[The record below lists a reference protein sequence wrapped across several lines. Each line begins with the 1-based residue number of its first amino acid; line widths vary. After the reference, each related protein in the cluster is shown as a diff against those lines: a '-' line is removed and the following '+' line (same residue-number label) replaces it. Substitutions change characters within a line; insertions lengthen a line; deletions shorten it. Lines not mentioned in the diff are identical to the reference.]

1 MPFSQMSAVLKTVLP
16 AAPKELN
23 KPLLMAD
30 KEASRIDFL
39 FLCRSEKKRKYFSRV
54 ASQAL
59 GDYRCMIASYHNLP
73 PARSSAL
80 SAERLQDLLTLA
92 DKELFNARQGHW
104 MMHLRPLLLWLRT
117 IQIRM
122 IHSRLS
128 ALLDD
133 VAPRA
138 IVVWNGRK
146 FQDHVLHAVNE
157 RGIPIVYFENGVLP
171 ASTLVDTCGINAD
184 ISVPRDPSVYRS
196 ADIQHINV
204 SPIHD
209 RQPRQGMLK
218 RANAKASPADVGD
231 GINILLPFQKERDTQ
246 ILEHSPWI
254 HSMPAL
260 FDVVTEAV
268 RGAQLGSY
276 RLWLREH
283 PSSATRYPS
292 VNRDAAAS
300 SDCGFANG
308 GKLADW
314 LDTMDLVITINSSV
328 GMEALLKGKKVIT
341 LGNAFYNIPG
351 LVEHAESTEQLTQAI
366 QRVLTTPVDE
376 QLRLGFIAYLANH
389 YVVAGDWRKPDSQ
402 HWLDIKKRMVPA
414 LASQQSM
421 TVAMELQA
429 S

>member
-1 MPFSQMSAVLKTVLP
+1 MSFNNLSGVLKTVLP
-16 AAPKELN
+16 GAPKIVDSSLSA
-23 KPLLMAD
+23 AD
-30 KEASRIDFL
+30 ATANGVDFL

-54 ASQAL
+54 AAEAL

-73 PARSSAL
+73 PARGRAL

-92 DKELFNARQGHW
+92 DQELFSAREGHW
-104 MMHLRPLLLWLRT
+104 MMHLRPLLRWLRT
-117 IQIRM
+117 KQIRS
-122 IHSRLS
+122 IHAQLS

-157 RGIPIVYFENGVLP
+157 RRIPIVYFENGVLP
-171 ASTLVDTCGINAD
+171 ASTTVDPRGINAD
-184 ISVPRDPSVYRS
+184 ISAPRDPSIYRS
-196 ADIQHINV
+196 SETQHINIR
-204 SPIHD
+204 PIND
-209 RQPRQGMLK
+209 RLPRQGLLK
-218 RANAKASPADVGD
+218 KTSAKMSPADVGN
-231 GINILLPFQKERDTQ
+231 GLNILLPFQKERDTQ

-260 FDVVTEAV
+260 FKVVTEAI
-268 RGAQLGSY
+268 RSAQVGSY

-292 VNRDAAAS
+292 INREAAAS
-300 SDCGFANG
+300 SDCSFANG

-328 GMEALLKGKKVIT
+328 GMEALIKGKKVIT
-341 LGNAFYNIPG
+341 LGHAFYNIPG

-366 QRVLTTPVDE
+366 HRILTTPVDE

-389 YVVAGDWRKPDSQ
+389 YVVSGDWRKPDSQ

-414 LASQQSM
+414 LASQQSSA
-421 TVAMELQA
+421 VAIELKV

>member
-1 MPFSQMSAVLKTVLP
+1 MPLSQLSGVLKTVLP
-16 AAPKELN
+16 AAPTTSEKTSSA
-23 KPLLMAD
+23 AD
-30 KEASRIDFL
+30 ENANDTDFL
-39 FLCRSEKKRKYFSRV
+39 FLCRSEKKRKYFNRV
-54 ASQAL
+54 AAEAL

-73 PARSSAL
+73 PARGRAL

-92 DKELFNARQGHW
+92 DKELFSAREGHW
-104 MMHLRPLLLWLRT
+104 MMRLRPLMMWFRKQ
-117 IQIRM
+117 QIRS
-122 IHSRLS
+122 IHGRLG

-133 VAPRA
+133 IAPRA

-157 RGIPIVYFENGVLP
+157 RRIPIVYFENGVLP
-171 ASTLVDTCGINAD
+171 ASTTVDTRGINAD

-196 ADIQHINV
+196 ADVASLNV
-204 SPIHD
+204 NPIID
-209 RQPRQGMLK
+209 RQPRKGLLK
-218 RANAKASPADVGD
+218 KASPKVSPADVGD

-254 HSMPAL
+254 RSMPAL
-260 FDVVTEAV
+260 VGVVTDAL
-268 RGAQLGSY
+268 RSAHLGSY

-283 PSSATRYPS
+283 PSSATRYLS
-292 VNRDAAAS
+292 INREVAS
-300 SDCGFANG
+300 SADRRFANG

-314 LDTMDLVITINSSV
+314 LENMDLVITINSSV

-389 YVVAGDWRKPDSQ
+389 YVVSGDWRKPDSQ
-402 HWLDIKKRMVPA
+402 HWLDVKRRMVPA
-414 LASQQSM
+414 LALLPRKA
-421 TVAMELQA
+421 VAMELQA